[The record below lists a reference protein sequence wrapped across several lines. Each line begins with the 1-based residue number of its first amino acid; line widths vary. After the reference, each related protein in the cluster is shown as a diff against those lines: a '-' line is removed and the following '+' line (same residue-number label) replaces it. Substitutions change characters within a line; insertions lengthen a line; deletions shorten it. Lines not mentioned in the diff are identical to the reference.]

1 MEKEEQ
7 ARILVEAALSGNE
20 AAAAELFD
28 LYRPRLKRLVLLRMH
43 PRLQSRV
50 DASDV
55 LQDTYLELSRRLSE
69 YGQRHEIPFY
79 LWLRML
85 AGKQLTHLHRKHLK
99 AEMRTAFREVNLNAM
114 SVPDASV
121 LNLASHLAGEF
132 TSVDRGLIR
141 DELYVKLLETIN
153 DMQESDREI
162 VAMRNFEEL
171 STEEIATVLGLT
183 RSGVLKRYTRAIRR
197 LRDSIVDQPGS
208 EPEKRQ

>member
-1 MEKEEQ
+1 MDREEH
-7 ARILVEAALSGNE
+7 AKLLVEAALSGDE
-20 AAAAELFD
+20 ASVAELFE

-43 PRLQSRV
+43 PRLQARI

-55 LQDTYLELSRRLSE
+55 VQDTYLELSRRLSE
-69 YGQRHEIPFY
+69 YGQSHEIPFY

-99 AEMRTAFREVNLNAM
+99 AEMRTAFREVNLNVM
-114 SVPDASV
+114 PVPDASV
-121 LNLASHLAGEF
+121 MNLASHLAGEF

-141 DELYVKLLETIN
+141 DELYLKLLETLN
-153 DMQESDREI
+153 DMQDSDREI

-197 LRDSIVDQPGS
+197 LRDSIVDQHDS
-208 EPEKRQ
+208 QTE